1 MSAGDDADE
10 PCRVRHTFT
19 GLYVARGRHGGR
31 PREGRADSLR
41 LSLDV
46 RANGLK
52 MERKTAE
59 KLADVWIALT
69 GDHGVEIETV
79 EG

>member
-1 MSAGDDADE
+1 MSAGDGADE

-31 PREGRADSLR
+31 RREGRADALR
-41 LSLDV
+41 LFLDEQ
-46 RANGLK
+46 ANGLK
-52 MERKTAE
+52 IGRKTAE

-69 GDHGVEIETV
+69 GDHGIEIEPV